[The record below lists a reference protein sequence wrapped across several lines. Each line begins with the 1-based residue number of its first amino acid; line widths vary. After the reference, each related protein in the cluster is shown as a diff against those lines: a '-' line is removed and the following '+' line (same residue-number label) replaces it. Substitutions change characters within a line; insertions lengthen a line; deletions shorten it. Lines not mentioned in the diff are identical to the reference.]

1 MLLGKCRNRNAMSNV
16 AVFHIVSLPRSDS
29 HGEAEHAGE
38 QVHVREQVTVNCAGM
53 RIMRDRFSDCLSRLT
68 GMMFIGGLI
77 LEKTYA
83 FLNDVNEVS
92 RQNSYQ

>member
-1 MLLGKCRNRNAMSNV
+1 MLLGKCRNV

-38 QVHVREQVTVNCAGM
+38 QVHVREQVTVLGCIRG
-53 RIMRDRFSDCLSRLT
+53 DRFSDCLSRLT

-92 RQNSYQ
+92 RQAVTSEQ

>member
-38 QVHVREQVTVNCAGM
+38 QVHVREQVTVLGCIRG
-53 RIMRDRFSDCLSRLT
+53 DRFSDCLSRLT

-92 RQNSYQ
+92 RQAVTSEQ

>member
-1 MLLGKCRNRNAMSNV
+1 MIDN
-16 AVFHIVSLPRSDS
+16 
-29 HGEAEHAGE
+29 
-38 QVHVREQVTVNCAGM
+38 
-53 RIMRDRFSDCLSRLT
+53 RFSDCLSRLT

-92 RQNSYQ
+92 IRQNSEQ